1 MIHAIYSRCI
11 ILYLPCILLSLSL
24 TSLYRKTEKYPGPRL
39 DVETQ
44 PLASSKRRER
54 GHRRSASRSGPGLRS
69 ERTSSRALPP
79 LPSEERPHSR

>member
-1 MIHAIYSRCI
+1 MI
-11 ILYLPCILLSLSL
+11 LSLTL

-44 PLASSKRRER
+44 PLDSSKRRDR
-54 GHRRSASRSGPGLRS
+54 GHRRTASRSGPGLGRS

-79 LPSEERPHSR
+79 LPGEERPHSRYCVIS